1 MKKEFQRFSITPIE
15 ERIAL
20 VGYNGKEMTLGD
32 IHELYDELEKMGNGK
47 KIGIM
52 NVFDRAMTPNEEIM
66 TYINTNPRPKKVLY
80 ASAIV
85 VESIAVR
92 LVMMFYMR
100 FYNKGTYRQIFS
112 SRDKAIEWLREAR
125 KRDQ

>member
-1 MKKEFQRFSITPIE
+1 MKKEFQRFSIISIE

-20 VGYNGKEMTLGD
+20 VDYNGKEMVLSD
-32 IHELYDELEKMGNGK
+32 IQELYDELEKMGNGK
-47 KIGIM
+47 KMGIM

-66 TYINTNPRPKKVLY
+66 AYINTNSRPHKILY

-92 LVMMFYMR
+92 LVMMFYMK
-100 FYNKGTYRQIFS
+100 FYNRAAYRQVFS
-112 SRDKAIEWLREAR
+112 SRDKAMEWLREV
-125 KRDQ
+125 RDKNT

>member
-1 MKKEFQRFSITPIE
+1 MKKEFQRFSIISIE

-20 VGYNGKEMTLGD
+20 VDYNGKEMVLSD
-32 IHELYDELEKMGNGK
+32 IQELYDELEKMGNGK
-47 KIGIM
+47 KMGIM

-66 TYINTNPRPKKVLY
+66 AYINTNSRPEKILY

-92 LVMMFYMR
+92 LVMMFYMK
-100 FYNKGTYRQIFS
+100 FYNRAAYRQVFS
-112 SRDKAIEWLREAR
+112 NRDKAMDWLREV
-125 KRDQ
+125 RDKNT

>member
-1 MKKEFQRFSITPIE
+1 MKKEFQRFSIISIE

-20 VGYNGKEMTLGD
+20 VDYNGKEMVLSD
-32 IHELYDELEKMGNGK
+32 IQELYDELEKMGNGK
-47 KIGIM
+47 KMGIM

-66 TYINTNPRPKKVLY
+66 AYINTNSRPEKILY

-92 LVMMFYMR
+92 LVMMFYMK
-100 FYNKGTYRQIFS
+100 FYNRAAYRQVFS
-112 SRDKAIEWLREAR
+112 NRDKAMDCLMEV
-125 KRDQ
+125 RDKNT

>member
-1 MKKEFQRFSITPIE
+1 MKKEFQRFSIIPIE

-20 VGYNGKEMTLGD
+20 VDYNGKEMVLSD
-32 IHELYDELEKMGNGK
+32 IQELYDELEKMGNGK
-47 KIGIM
+47 KMGIM

-66 TYINTNPRPKKVLY
+66 AYINTNSRPEKILY

-92 LVMMFYMR
+92 LVMMFYMK
-100 FYNKGTYRQIFS
+100 FYNRAAYRQVFS
-112 SRDKAIEWLREAR
+112 NRDKAMDWLREV
-125 KRDQ
+125 RDKNT

>member
-1 MKKEFQRFSITPIE
+1 MKKEFQRFSIISIE

-20 VGYNGKEMTLGD
+20 VDYNGKEMVLSD
-32 IHELYDELEKMGNGK
+32 IQELYDELEKMGNGK
-47 KIGIM
+47 KMGIM

-66 TYINTNPRPKKVLY
+66 AYINTNPRPGKVLY

-92 LVMMFYMR
+92 LVMMFYMK
-100 FYNKGTYRQIFS
+100 FYNRAAYRQVFS
-112 SRDKAIEWLREAR
+112 NRDKAMDWLREV
-125 KRDQ
+125 RDKNT